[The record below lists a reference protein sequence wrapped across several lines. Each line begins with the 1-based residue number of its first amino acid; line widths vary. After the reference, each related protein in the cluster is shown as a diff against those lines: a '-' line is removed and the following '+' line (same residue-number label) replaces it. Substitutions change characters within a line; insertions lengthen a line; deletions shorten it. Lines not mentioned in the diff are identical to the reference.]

1 MVALQTEQKTNRGF
15 INKMFKNLVLAVKVV
30 IFGRVEVFDVKGL
43 AEVVL
48 VAEVDDVTQEV
59 AVFKVN
65 QVWKAADD
73 LNLP

>member
-30 IFGRVEVFDVKGL
+30 IFGRVEVFDVEGL

-48 VAEVDDVTQEV
+48 VTEVDDVTQEV

-65 QVWKAADD
+65 QARKAADD
-73 LNLP
+73 LNLT

>member
-73 LNLP
+73 LNLT